1 MERVE
6 KFKIF
11 MVDDD
16 VFCLNIY
23 EQHLKNLGYNDI
35 HLFEN
40 GTECLNNIM
49 MNPDVVFLDHSMDHL
64 NGFEVLKKIKRY
76 NPNIYVVIVSGQEDM
91 RTAIDSLKF
100 GAFDYI
106 VKGAEETEKM
116 ADVLKKI
123 SDIQEALKNTKP
135 TLLQKILSIL

>member
-1 MERVE
+1 MEAVRNY
-6 KFKIF
+6 KLFI
-11 MVDDD
+11 VDDD
-16 VFCLNIY
+16 AFCLNIY
-23 EQHLKNLGYNDI
+23 EQHLRNLGYQDI

-64 NGFEVLKKIKRY
+64 NGFEVLKKIKRF
-76 NPNIYVVIVSGQEDM
+76 NPNIYVIIVSGQEDM
-91 RTAIDSLKF
+91 KTAIDSLKF

-106 VKGAEETEKM
+106 VKGADETEKM

-123 SDIQEALKNTKP
+123 AQIQEALKNTKP
-135 TLLQKILSIL
+135 TLLQRILSIL